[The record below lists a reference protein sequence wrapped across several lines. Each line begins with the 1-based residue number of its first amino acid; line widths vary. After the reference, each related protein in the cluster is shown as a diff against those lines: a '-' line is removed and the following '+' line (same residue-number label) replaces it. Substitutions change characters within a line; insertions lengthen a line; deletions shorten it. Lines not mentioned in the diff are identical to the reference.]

1 MAKCVPTTSGFF
13 VFCFWFFV
21 IRHLTPGII
30 ALRGFAVLELLQ
42 RDFVQV
48 ALLAAMLVSL
58 SAGLTG
64 YFVLVRKN
72 IFFTHTLSHI
82 GFPGAVLAILIG
94 LDPSWGLIIFSTAAG
109 IIFTWSKPR
118 TQNDDLGSGII
129 LVLSMALGLVL
140 SRFSVSASKSLE
152 ALLFGNIFVVTQEQ
166 LLLYAGIAIVV
177 VFVLA
182 TLFKPL
188 LYSSIL
194 EKEALAKGVNGP
206 MLSYLYIVLLSLVV
220 AVSVQVVGALLIFAL
235 LVLPPAAAVKMVSA
249 PTRAFLVSPLIAMF
263 CAVGGVILSL
273 AVNLPASFCIVVLAT
288 VIYLIAIGVKKW
300 LN

>member
-1 MAKCVPTTSGFF
+1 M
-13 VFCFWFFV
+13 
-21 IRHLTPGII
+21 I
-30 ALRGFAVLELLQ
+30 ELLQ

-58 SAGLTG
+58 SAGLVG
-64 YFVLVRKN
+64 YFVVIRQN

-109 IIFTWSKPR
+109 LIFTWSKPR
-118 TQNDDLGSGII
+118 TENDDLGTGII

-140 SRFSVSASKSLE
+140 TRFSVSASKSLE
-152 ALLFGNIFVVTQEQ
+152 ALLFGNIFVVTKQQ
-166 LLLYAGIAIVV
+166 LLLYAGIAILV
-177 VFVLA
+177 VFILA
-182 TLFKPL
+182 SLFKPL

-206 MLSYLYIVLLSLVV
+206 MLSHLYIVLLSLVV

-235 LVLPPAAAVKMVSA
+235 LVLPPAAAIKMVSA
-249 PTRAFLVSPLIAMF
+249 PTRAFLVSPLIAML

-273 AVNLPASFCIVVLAT
+273 AIDLPASFCIVVLAT
-288 VIYLIAIGVKKW
+288 LIYLIAIGVKKW